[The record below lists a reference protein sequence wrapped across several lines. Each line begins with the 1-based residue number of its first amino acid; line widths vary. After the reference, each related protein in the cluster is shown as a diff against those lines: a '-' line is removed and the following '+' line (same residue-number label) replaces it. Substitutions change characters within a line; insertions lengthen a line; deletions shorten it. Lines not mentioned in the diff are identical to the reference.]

1 MSQKNDALIA
11 MLPPPPD
18 LTGWISRTERHAA
31 AVRSIHPTHFLV
43 VGLASLSAFS
53 IAAAHPEAE
62 VVGLDEDP
70 THVDLLA
77 ETSRELDLDNLSL
90 VSAALDD
97 PANLSGPFDWI
108 HVPDPPQPTDD
119 EEGAWRPL
127 AHRLASDGLLTLR
140 MRSHRQE
147 YWGDEFR
154 EALAILAGSDA
165 PPDLDTW
172 MAFGR
177 RLAGDLSRGATRLR
191 PVARRLETQLLHTPA
206 LAAALALLPA
216 GRSHTPDSAHT
227 MLARAGLVLLGFLN
241 QSDWEPRGILA
252 DPEMETL
259 EEGLRPEERYEMADI
274 LRAPDFLLVCGPQRD
289 PEWCLSHRTRRSGCL
304 RAETEEP
311 SL

>member
-18 LTGWISRTERHAA
+18 LTGWISRTDRHDV
-31 AVRSIHPTHFLV
+31 AVRSIHPTRILV
-43 VGLASLSAFS
+43 VGLASPSAFS

-70 THVDLLA
+70 THVDLLSEA
-77 ETSRELDLDNLSL
+77 SREMDLGNLSL
-90 VSAALDD
+90 VSTALDD
-97 PANLSGPFDWI
+97 PGKLSGPFDWI
-108 HVPDPPQPTDD
+108 HVPDPLQPADD
-119 EEGAWRPL
+119 EGAAWRAL
-127 AHRLASDGLLTLR
+127 ANRLASEGFLTSR

-191 PVARRLETQLLHTPA
+191 AAAQRVETQLLHAPA

-216 GRSHTPDSAHT
+216 GQSHMLDSVHT

-241 QSDWEPRGILA
+241 HPDWEPRGILA
-252 DPEMETL
+252 DPEMEAL
-259 EEGLRPEERYEMADI
+259 EEALAPEERYEMADI

-289 PEWCLSHRTRRSGCL
+289 PERTLSR
-304 RAETEEP
+304 
-311 SL
+311 